1 MVAGDRAER
10 VVRALVERVEEAA
23 EGAPAHERESKFRAV
38 LHRMLRVGVRGRE
51 LVLHGDQLV
60 AENLA
65 GDVDLRVVHAGN
77 ARVPDHALV
86 KQLLQR
92 ADLVL
97 ISHFRVRS
105 VRVQQVQRLHAEVR
119 GRLLCVADHRFRTR
133 IRHPPVL
140 AAHSLQMLAFRLVF
154 GNVRRLHGAA
164 IAGFGCN
171 QHFVARTVPAGERV
185 AHHFF
190 AVAQVFGG
198 AGAGLAWQVIRPG
211 GVQISHTRV
220 QAGVNR
226 TNRSIAVRTPL
237 NRQSHRAH
245 AEPWNCKSRQFA
257 HVSCGRH
264 NRLPSVATSVATKSA
279 THSRT
284 KQRGAACRAPAR
296 R

>member
-1 MVAGDRAER
+1 
-10 VVRALVERVEEAA
+10 
-23 EGAPAHERESKFRAV
+23 
-38 LHRMLRVGVRGRE
+38 MLRVGVRGRE

-60 AENLA
+60 AKHLT
-65 GDVDLRVVHAGN
+65 GSVDLRVVNTGD
-77 ARVPDHALV
+77 ARVPNHAFV
-86 KQLLQR
+86 KQLLER
-92 ADLVL
+92 ADLIL
-97 ISHFRVRS
+97 ISHFRVRA
-105 VRVQQVQRLHAEVR
+105 VRIQQVERIDAQVQRGFLGVTNH
-119 GRLLCVADHRFRTR
+119 GFRTR

-245 AEPWNCKSRQFA
+245 AEPWNRKSRQFA

-284 KQRGAACRAPAR
+284 KQRGAGCRAGAGR
-296 R
+296 